1 MIAIFWVGS
10 LFGEF
15 VKIEDF
21 ETYTA
26 GEPPAGAS
34 MPGDG
39 IVEMPMPNPEESPW
53 WNDLDVE
60 ADRATNPSIRVVE
73 DPFNLNQ
80 GNVLEIYPG
89 VPLSTSSL
97 NHTITR
103 SLADDQAI
111 QIDFDDVSQ
120 VSTFYFRVG
129 RPLVNGVPGEADL
142 TWGMTAEPEGRTNE
156 DGSINRIHAYGSYTV
171 LGRIEA
177 NGGIDIRDGGNYI
190 NLQDTAAGEAMETQT
205 WYEIWFVV
213 NPFNR
218 TFEQYIKGGTNY
230 PEQTKMTWDGNPD
243 GNAAFRNQLL
253 APLDTILFITS
264 AGNTTAI
271 KGKDSMYVDDFYV
284 DTTGRN
290 LTSPGAVSGLVVL
303 DFEDDT
309 VGAQPNVS
317 GATFSPS
324 SNDDNNGAVVIDS
337 TSDPANPLEGKSLYI
352 YDEGSDGPTHFRLPI
367 DGGNNL
373 PNVRLSF
380 DFQRAEPADDTDT
393 RVHVALGRAGDRLNN
408 SDFRPF
414 ELRVLN
420 NGNLVINSLDGTS
433 TVGPYNTDAA
443 NSIDVLANSHDT
455 DTVDYNLAGLGMGTL
470 MPNSLHL
477 FLNGEK
483 MGEFDF
489 HVTPDPA
496 NAPEIMF
503 NMENNDL
510 GQFALYQ
517 DTNRAG
523 GIVFDNIVI
532 NPLKFVAPP
541 APTAGKLVNISTR
554 GLVGT
559 GDEVM
564 IGGFILQGG
573 GQQVLIQ
580 ARGPELANPPFSL
593 SNALADPV
601 LTLLDSTGAVL
612 MTNDDWEDSQ
622 GDLVNELWGGTAPL
636 AAGGTSSAI
645 VISLESEG
653 NTSYTARVEGK
664 GGTTGVALVE
674 VYEID

>member
-1 MIAIFWVGS
+1 MKKTLFTLISVFCVGS
-10 LFGEF
+10 LFAEF
-15 VKIEDF
+15 QKVDDF
-21 ETYTA
+21 EDLTEDMEVSTPWTLFKEMGNFQVQATA
-26 GEPPAGAS
+26 
-34 MPGDG
+34 
-39 IVEMPMPNPEESPW
+39 
-53 WNDLDVE
+53 
-60 ADRATNPSIRVVE
+60 TVVA
-73 DPFNLNQ
+73 DPFNLGQ
-80 GNVLEIYPG
+80 GKVLALDPG
-89 VPLSTSSL
+89 VPLPTTTDSL
-97 NHTITR
+97 NHTIER
-103 SLADDQAI
+103 AVPEEQ
-111 QIDFDDVSQ
+111 QIWVTNPKA
-120 VSTFYFRVG
+120 TFYFKVG
-129 RPLVNGVPGEADL
+129 RPLVAGNPGEADL
-142 TWGMTAEPEGRTNE
+142 TWGMAASGERATA
-156 DGSINRIHAYGSYTV
+156 DGPLGYGQYSV
-171 LGRIEA
+171 LGRIEID
-177 NGGIDIRDGGNYI
+177 GRIDIRGATADGTNYF
-190 NLQDTAAGEAMETQT
+190 NLMTEDDGIETQT
-205 WYEIWFVV
+205 YYEIWFVV
-213 NPFNR
+213 DYLTN
-218 TFEQYIKGGTNY
+218 TFEQYVKGGTNY
-230 PEQTKMTWDGNPD
+230 PEQTKMTWAGFDPQTRAEGMVDKGLFRAEPD
-243 GNAAFRNQLL
+243 T
-253 APLDTILFITS
+253 PLDTILFIST
-264 AGNTTAI
+264 AGNPSDGI
-271 KGKDSMYVDDFYV
+271 KGKDPMYIDDLYI
-284 DTTGRN
+284 DPTGEN
-290 LTSPGAVSGLVVL
+290 LTSPSGPTGLVVL

-324 SNDDNNGAVVIDS
+324 SNDANNGAVVIDS

-352 YDEGSDGPTHFRLPI
+352 YDGGSDGPTHFRFPI

-373 PNVRLSF
+373 PNVHLSF
-380 DFQRAEPADDTDT
+380 DFQRAYSADDTDT

-414 ELRVLN
+414 EVRVLN
-420 NGNLVINSLDGTS
+420 NGNVVLNSLDGTS
-433 TVGPYNTDAA
+433 TIGPYNTDAA
-443 NSIDVLANSHDT
+443 NTIDVLANSHDT

-517 DTNRAG
+517 DTSRAG

-636 AAGGTSSAI
+636 TPGGTSSAI
-645 VISLESEG
+645 VISLESDA
-653 NTSYTARVEGK
+653 NTSYTAKVEGK